1 MFKVGDLVQLEE
13 KMAEV
18 LRMEENVIGIIVEVL
33 PPIAELS
40 TAYVIRWMSD
50 PYPPGVLPANVRHG
64 YSDIDSDPI
73 FYNHELILIEGKRGE
88 V

>member
-1 MFKVGDLVQLEE
+1 MFEVGDLVQLEE

-18 LRMEENVIGIIVEVL
+18 LRMEEDIIGVIVEVL

-40 TAYVIRWMSD
+40 TAYVIRWMED
-50 PYPPGVLPANVRHG
+50 PYPPGVLPSNVRHG
-64 YSDIDSDPI
+64 FSDIESDPI